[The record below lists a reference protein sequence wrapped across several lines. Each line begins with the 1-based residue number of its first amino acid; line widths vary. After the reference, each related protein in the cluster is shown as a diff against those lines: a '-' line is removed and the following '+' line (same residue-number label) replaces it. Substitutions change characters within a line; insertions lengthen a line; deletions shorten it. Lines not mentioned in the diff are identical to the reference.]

1 MKVIFKTDLVGRHE
15 REIFNAHY
23 KEAIAGKDLE
33 NIDEE
38 DYQLIMS
45 HVICKT
51 LVDPR
56 MARIKLDYNESE
68 GSTSILFE
76 LNLERWDLTKP
87 II

>member
-1 MKVIFKTDLVGRHE
+1 MRVIFKTELVGRHE

-23 KEAIAGKDLE
+23 KEATEGKDLE

-38 DYQLIMS
+38 DYQIIMN

-56 MARIKLDYNESE
+56 MGRIKLDYNESE
-68 GSTSILFE
+68 GETALLFE
-76 LNLERWDLTKP
+76 MNLERWDLSKP
-87 II
+87 IL